1 MDPDDGQE
9 RALGGQPG
17 CGDASEHAQTKGA
30 KTQLAL
36 HKL

>member
-1 MDPDDGQE
+1 MDHSDGQE

-17 CGDASEHAQTKGA
+17 CRDPGQHTQTRGMQA
-30 KTQLAL
+30 QLAP